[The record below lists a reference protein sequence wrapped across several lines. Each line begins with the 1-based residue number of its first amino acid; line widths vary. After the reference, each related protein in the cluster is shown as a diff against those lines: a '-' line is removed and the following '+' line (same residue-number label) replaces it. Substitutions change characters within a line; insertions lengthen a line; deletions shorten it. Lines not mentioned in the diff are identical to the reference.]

1 MVYYKAR
8 FYFTPKISIKSF
20 LIHNINILSNLPCS
34 LPHQNTPVVVTPLNF
49 IPHIWFT
56 NSSTHWTESHFVT
69 FMKELHACHVKSRTN
84 INTCGF
90 IFIISE
96 MITFFAFSY
105 CDGIITNKFTITPS
119 ITVIFEQTECV
130 TMTEI
135 SERFLWQSYQ
145 KPFPAIY
152 W

>member
-1 MVYYKAR
+1 MVYYR
-8 FYFTPKISIKSF
+8 TRLYFTPKISIKSF
-20 LIHNINILSNLPCS
+20 LIHNINFLSNLPCS

-69 FMKELHACHVKSRTN
+69 FMRDEHHTCHVTSRAN
-84 INTCGF
+84 INICSF
-90 IFIISE
+90 IFIIFE
-96 MITFFAFSY
+96 MITFLAFSY

-130 TMTEI
+130 TMSDI
-135 SERFLWQSYQ
+135 SERFL
-145 KPFPAIY
+145 
-152 W
+152 